1 VLRAVSRGR
10 PSAKQKT
17 PGPVQEVDPQAA
29 AAEAEKQALDAATLS
44 VFKEERPTICFLCL
58 GEKLIKSFAKPGDL
72 SKHFKRK
79 HLRHV
84 SDRDRL
90 ECKVC
95 QMPLKHVAHL
105 RNHAQS
111 VHGTVS

>member
-1 VLRAVSRGR
+1 MVRGR
-10 PSAKQKT
+10 PPTKQAYAA
-17 PGPVQEVDPQAA
+17 PVKEVDPQVV
-29 AAEAEKQALDAATLS
+29 AAEAEKQALDAAMLS
-44 VFKEERPTICFLCL
+44 VFKEKRPTVCFLCL

-79 HLRHV
+79 HLRHIR
-84 SDRDRL
+84 DWDRL

-95 QMPLKHVAHL
+95 QMPLQHKMDLQSHAH
-105 RNHAQS
+105 R